1 MYIYIMDLV
10 FVFIGFN
17 IEERGWNPPSPVL
30 TVTKIYHSSWVKIG
44 SGSNSNPTHNF
55 RKVNTS
61 NKKST
66 FMVGF
71 LISFLF

>member
-1 MYIYIMDLV
+1 MDLV

-17 IEERGWNPPSPVL
+17 IEVGGWNPPFPVF
-30 TVTKIYHSSWVKIG
+30 TVPKIYHSSWVKIG
-44 SGSNSNPTHNF
+44 SGSNSNPTNNF

-61 NKKST
+61 NNKST